1 MTELGQYIQLVDDI
15 IDGDL
20 TRLHSHWRQ
29 FDLVVDDKA
38 CPARIL
44 ARIETQDLVEY
55 VIADQNKLIRTGLR
69 WIEHETQ
76 RETVADIGEDVDYW
90 SFSNSILDLLS
101 YEQVQ
106 WLGFP
111 DGEEHAPRP
120 KVQYDDRACLRV
132 LARSDSR
139 PMEPTR
145 RTVRPHTLSNRGA
158 AAVLA
163 AWSGEPVEVDW
174 KGNHTWKGILET
186 SDPAEEVQSVLL
198 VLALSDYREEAPAVG
213 NRVKFDSTKTSRV
226 FNRSRESVLIP
237 LGGMWDYRP
246 SLGST
251 AREKPFTRDIY
262 YPLEQEE
269 IDVLV
274 EQVKAGA
281 EVEISTQE
289 IVERWLAAGNWGDC
303 QLGSSAYWL
312 LHEKENPEKEE
323 DDDFD
328 DEGEGAPLF
337 IYELVHSDGEK
348 VFIAVQTSNWSSFDG
363 GPSWS
368 NYDERIYLSMEAIQ
382 GAYGDGC
389 EIEMVG

>member
-163 AWSGEPVEVDW
+163 AWSGEPVEVKW
-174 KGNHTWKGILET
+174 KGNHTWSGILET

-251 AREKPFTRDIY
+251 AREKPFTRDIF

>member
-69 WIEHETQ
+69 WIEHETGQ

-111 DGEEHAPRP
+111 DGEEHASRP
-120 KVQYDDRACLRV
+120 KVQCDDRACLRM
-132 LARSDSR
+132 LAQSGDT
-139 PMEPTR
+139 PVEATTA
-145 RTVRPHTLSNRGA
+145 TVRPFVLSHRGA
-158 AAVLA
+158 AAMLA
-163 AWSGEPVEVDW
+163 AWTGEPVQVKWRD
-174 KGNHTWKGILET
+174 KKRSTWRGIIEQTQSPESLQLGVSNVYNLT
-186 SDPAEEVQSVLL
+186 RDSVLVNL
-198 VLALSDYREEAPAVG
+198 DGE
-213 NRVKFDSTKTSRV
+213 
-226 FNRSRESVLIP
+226 
-237 LGGMWDYRP
+237 WDYRP
-246 SLGST
+246 TLAST
-251 AREKPFTRDIY
+251 RRKKPLTRDAIVPY
-262 YPLEQEE
+262 TQED
-269 IDVLV
+269 IDALV
-274 EQVKAGA
+274 AMVHAGG
-281 EVEISTQE
+281 ETDVSTEE
-289 IVERWLAAGNWGDC
+289 IVERWLAAGFWGDC

-312 LHEKENPEKEE
+312 LHSVEEEEPDEENE
-323 DDDFD
+323 DDNYD
-328 DEGEGAPLF
+328 DEDEGTPLF
-337 IYELVHSDGEK
+337 IYELVHGDGKK
-348 VFIAVQTSNWSSFDG
+348 VFIAVRTSNWSSFDG

-368 NYDERIYLSMEAIQ
+368 DYDEQIYLSMEAIQ